1 LDVFFC
7 HFHML
12 KSVDCKKKLGR
23 VLGDASWVEERRK
36 KQINLLA
43 SLII

>member
-1 LDVFFC
+1 
-7 HFHML
+7 ML

-23 VLGDASWVEERRK
+23 VLGMDASWVEERRK